1 MRGLHLTEDWGA
13 RATDESS
20 DAAQRIVSVPLL
32 ESKVPARSRLSTILL
47 PVASA
52 VATWLMVM
60 ALSRMGFASLAN
72 AVDGNG
78 GSELEGFGMSMLFAG
93 TLFSLLMR
101 YSARYRTP
109 MAQWMLRTMLLL
121 EWVGVL
127 AIAGVAIAVPM
138 HLAITHT
145 MTRVVIYPVFALA
158 MACTI
163 YNRGRM
169 NQFTPPPVEQNGD
182 EFWRWGLYYGNP
194 ADPALFVQA
203 RTGPGFTL
211 NFGKLLAWPIAAAVF
226 GCVVFLV
233 VSGFHHS

>member
-1 MRGLHLTEDWGA
+1 
-13 RATDESS
+13 
-20 DAAQRIVSVPLL
+20 
-32 ESKVPARSRLSTILL
+32 LSTILL
-47 PVASA
+47 PIASA
-52 VATWLMVM
+52 VAAWRMVM
-60 ALSRMGFASLAN
+60 AVSRMGFASLAKG
-72 AVDGNG
+72 VDGNG
-78 GSELEGFGMSMLFAG
+78 GSELEGFGVSMLFAG
-93 TLFSLLMR
+93 TVFSLLMR

-109 MAQWMLRTMLLL
+109 MAKWMLRTMLLL

-127 AIAGVAIAVPM
+127 AIAGAAIAVTM

-211 NFGKLLAWPIAAAVF
+211 NFGKLLAWPIAAVVF